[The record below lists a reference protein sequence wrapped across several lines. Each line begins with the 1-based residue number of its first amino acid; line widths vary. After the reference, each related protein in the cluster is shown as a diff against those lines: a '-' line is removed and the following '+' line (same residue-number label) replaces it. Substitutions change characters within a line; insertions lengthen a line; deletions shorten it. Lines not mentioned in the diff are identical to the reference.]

1 MMYCIHF
8 TGWVMWRDTTPA
20 HTAGMTRGA
29 RALLSQGWL
38 KSKVILVLG
47 FTALVVIYHSSPKH
61 QRLANI
67 YLLYF
72 ASFSMKS
79 CFGWIY
85 YLKAS
90 HFGSSVLGRYRN
102 ALLSITVHFHS
113 LRTILCN
120 TAKDTKTLLLG
131 LAHFPHKT
139 WAREQPGCWSID
151 LNYLLSLLQQK
162 DSTGKR
168 WRLMYING

>member
-1 MMYCIHF
+1 
-8 TGWVMWRDTTPA
+8 MWPDTTPA

-29 RALLSQGWL
+29 RALSSQGWL

-47 FTALVVIYHSSPKH
+47 FTALVVIYHCSPKH
-61 QRLANI
+61 RCLANI

-72 ASFSMKS
+72 SSFSMKS

-85 YLKAS
+85 WPKAS
-90 HFGSSVLGRYRN
+90 NFCSLVLGRYRN

-120 TAKDTKTLLLG
+120 TAKDTMTLLLG
-131 LAHFPHKT
+131 LAHLPHKT
-139 WAREQPGCWSID
+139 WAREQSRCWSID
-151 LNYLLSLLQQK
+151 LNYLLSLLKQNH
-162 DSTGKR
+162 STGKR